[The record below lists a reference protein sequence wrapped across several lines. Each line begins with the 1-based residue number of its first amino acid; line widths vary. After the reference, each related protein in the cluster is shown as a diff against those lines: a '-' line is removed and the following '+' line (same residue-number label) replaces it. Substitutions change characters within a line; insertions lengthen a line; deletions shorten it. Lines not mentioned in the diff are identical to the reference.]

1 MFNRNKQQQKSPKLA
16 EAFKPIRGAFIAT
29 AIFSFFIN
37 LLMFTTPLYMLQ
49 MYDRVLGS
57 RNETTLVMLTV
68 VAGGALLLYGV
79 LEMVRSRI
87 LVRIGAK
94 FDDLLNRHVFRAA
107 FQASVSNPAAS
118 SSQSLRDL
126 DSVREF
132 MTGQGLI
139 AFLDAPWVP
148 VFLGVVFLFHPIL
161 GFVAL
166 GGAIIIFIFALSNEF
181 ATRKPLSEASKD
193 NVQVG
198 NFVSTSLRNAEAVSA
213 MGMMP
218 GIMERWRRRHRQ
230 VLERQAMASDRA
242 GMILASSKAVR
253 QFLQVSMLGTGAYLV
268 LQGEITPGTMIAG
281 SIMMGRALSPVEQ
294 AVGQWRGFVNTRSAY
309 SRLNQLLLQ
318 ADKEREHMPL
328 PTPEGRIT
336 VERAVVAPPGSRTP
350 VLKGVSFELQPGE
363 ALGVIG
369 PSGAGKSSLARALVG
384 VWPIA
389 QGNVRIDGAD
399 ITDWSKEQLGPHM
412 GYVPQDVELFDGTV
426 AENIARFQ
434 EVDPDEVVRA
444 AQLAGV
450 HELILRLPNGYDT
463 QIGPSGQSLS
473 GGQRQRVALARALY
487 GDVRFVLLD
496 EPNANLDTEGEK
508 ALTEAITKLRE
519 QGRTMAMITHR
530 PQLLSSVDKVLAL
543 DDGQVQAFGP
553 RQEVLSRFTKPS
565 VVSGGGQ
572 GGGQGQGGQGQ
583 VPARGKGQ
591 AQGKGQAKGAGQAQ
605 GKGQGQAKPTQG
617 QPPAQGQPAQPAGG
631 GRPANPAQASAAPP
645 AGQPGAAPAQRGQA
659 GQQAS
664 AAASAPP
671 QAPAGYPSG
680 GPASKAHS
688 VPGASAPEAHDT
700 STPADQTTAGQT
712 APPASGSAGEPSGA
726 TAGGATGSADRGA
739 RPADSPSEPAPRQT
753 GGAAPTSG
761 STASGSGGRDDDGE
775 TPVTPLKR
783 T

>member
-1 MFNRNKQQQKSPKLA
+1 VFNRGKQQQKSQKLA

-57 RNETTLVMLTV
+57 RNETTLVMLTI
-68 VAGGALLLYGV
+68 VAGGALLLFGV

-94 FDDLLNRHVFRAA
+94 FDDLLNKHVFRAA
-107 FQASVSNPAAS
+107 FQASVTNPGSA

-166 GGAIIIFIFALSNEF
+166 AGALIIFIFALSNEF
-181 ATRKPLSEASKD
+181 ATRKPLGEASKS

-213 MGMMP
+213 MGMLP
-218 GIMERWRRRHRQ
+218 GIMDRWRRRHRG

-294 AVGQWRGFVNTRSAY
+294 AVGQWRSFVNTRSAY

-318 ADKEREHMPL
+318 VDQERDHMPL

-350 VLKGVSFELQPGE
+350 VLKGVSFDLQPGE

-389 QGNVRIDGAD
+389 QGHVRIDGAD
-399 ITDWSKEQLGPHM
+399 ITDWSKEQLGPHL

-508 ALTEAITKLRE
+508 ALTEAITRLRE

-553 RQEVLSRFTKPS
+553 RQEVLSRYTRPS

-572 GGGQGQGGQGQ
+572 GGQGQGGGQGQ
-583 VPARGKGQ
+583 VAARPQGQ
-591 AQGKGQAKGAGQAQ
+591 GQGKGQAKPAQGTPSAQ
-605 GKGQGQAKPTQG
+605 GKAAPQAGQRSNPGPQGNPSQGASTPDGQQGQA
-617 QPPAQGQPAQPAGG
+617 
-631 GRPANPAQASAAPP
+631 S
-645 AGQPGAAPAQRGQA
+645 AQRGQSGQPSRTSA
-659 GQQAS
+659 GSTTA
-664 AAASAPP
+664 
-671 QAPAGYPSG
+671 APAGHPSG
-680 GPASKAHS
+680 GPAAQAHS
-688 VPGASAPEAHDT
+688 VPGAGASEGGQAPADTARAGTSASGGAAHGGATDT
-700 STPADQTTAGQT
+700 GPAAGEPAASRAAAADPASRRPASQATSSPQGEQMTTPATTAG
-712 APPASGSAGEPSGA
+712 
-726 TAGGATGSADRGA
+726 AD
-739 RPADSPSEPAPRQT
+739 
-753 GGAAPTSG
+753 
-761 STASGSGGRDDDGE
+761 ASGSGGREDDDDSA
-775 TPVTPLKR
+775 VTPLKR
-783 T
+783 

>member
-1 MFNRNKQQQKSPKLA
+1 MFNRAKQGQQKSQKLA

-68 VAGGALLLYGV
+68 VAGGALILFGT

-87 LVRIGAK
+87 LVRIGAR
-94 FDDLLNRHVFRAA
+94 FDDLLNKHVFRAA
-107 FQASVSNPAAS
+107 FQSSVTHPGSA

-126 DSVREF
+126 DNVREF

-148 VFLGVVFLFHPIL
+148 VFLAVVFLFHPIL

-181 ATRKPLSEASKD
+181 ATRGPLSQASKN
-193 NVQVG
+193 NVQTS

-213 MGMMP
+213 MGMLP
-218 GIMERWRRRHRQ
+218 GIMDRWRRRHRD

-242 GMILASSKAVR
+242 GTILASSKAVR

-294 AVGQWRGFVNTRSAY
+294 AVGQWRSFVNTRSAY

-318 ADKEREHMPL
+318 VDQERDRMQL

-336 VERAVVAPPGSRTP
+336 MERAVVAPPGSRTP
-350 VLKGVSFELQPGE
+350 VLKGVSFDLQPGE

-369 PSGAGKSSLARALVG
+369 PSGAGKSSLARALMG

-389 QGNVRIDGAD
+389 SGHVRIDGAD
-399 ITDWSKEQLGPHM
+399 ITDWNKEQLGPHL

-450 HELILRLPNGYDT
+450 HEMILRLPHGYDT

-508 ALTEAITKLRE
+508 ALTDAITRLRE

-530 PQLLSSVDKVLAL
+530 PQLLGSVDKVLAL

-553 RQEVLSRFTKPS
+553 RQDVLSRFTRPS
-565 VVSGGGQ
+565 VVQ
-572 GGGQGQGGQGQ
+572 GGGQGGQGQ
-583 VPARGKGQ
+583 VAAR
-591 AQGKGQAKGAGQAQ
+591 
-605 GKGQGQAKPTQG
+605 GQGQTQG
-617 QPPAQGQPAQPAGG
+617 QGQVQGQQGRAAPAKQGQARPAQPAQGQAAPGKAPQGQTAQGQGGPAQTAQGQPAQARRPAQAPAGSVRGQAAQGQPGQGQPEPNQPAQGQPAQGQPAQGQSVHGQPGQGQAGRGEGG
-631 GRPANPAQASAAPP
+631 SPGARPQAPGQATPSGPSGASAERPAQSPGAGTAAGAANVPP
-645 AGQPGAAPAQRGQA
+645 AGTQP
-659 GQQAS
+659 
-664 AAASAPP
+664 
-671 QAPAGYPSG
+671 
-680 GPASKAHS
+680 
-688 VPGASAPEAHDT
+688 
-700 STPADQTTAGQT
+700 
-712 APPASGSAGEPSGA
+712 SGSAQHSAGESGA
-726 TAGGATGSADRGA
+726 AGTD
-739 RPADSPSEPAPRQT
+739 
-753 GGAAPTSG
+753 
-761 STASGSGGRDDDGE
+761 DDDGA
-775 TPVTPLKR
+775 VTPLKR
-783 T
+783 S